1 MKRPQTRV
9 GQTKPASRVKP
20 VSQPKPG
27 KPAKLPKAVKA
38 GEASS
43 GPRLQKSDRTLR
55 KQQKALLKRES
66 KLQQISSRNQREKT
80 KQISNVVT
88 SIKFGGASKAKRVTI
103 IASASA
109 FLALFALVIAAV
121 FSPMIA
127 VERIAIRGQKLVSQ
141 TEIKK
146 ALKSFMGK
154 PLPQVNADDVA
165 NSLKRFSLIESIS
178 VISQPPHTL
187 MVRITER
194 TPIVIVWVDGF
205 GYSYFDP
212 AGVKVGRA
220 QNLNSLPVLRISGT
234 PGKSPSFT
242 AAIDVL
248 MALPAK
254 LLPQIQTVTARSKD
268 DVSFQLR
275 GYAGQ
280 RVIWGDSSNAVLKS
294 KVLAALL
301 KNQSKSDRVTYD
313 VSSPT
318 APVVRFR

>member
-9 GQTKPASRVKP
+9 GQPKPSARQKPATQPKLGKP
-20 VSQPKPG
+20 EKLSKPG
-27 KPAKLPKAVKA
+27 KTGRQDKP
-38 GEASS
+38 SS
-43 GPRLQKSDRTLR
+43 GVKGDRTLR
-55 KQQKALLKRES
+55 RQQKALLRRES

-88 SIKFGGASKAKRVTI
+88 SINFGGASKAKRATI
-103 IASASA
+103 IATASA
-109 FLALFALVIAAV
+109 FIALIGLVIAAV
-121 FSPMIA
+121 FSPMLA

-146 ALKSFMGK
+146 ALKTFVGK
-154 PLPQVNADDVA
+154 PLPQVNAEDVA
-165 NSLKRFSLIESIS
+165 KSLKRFALIESIS

-187 MVRITER
+187 MIRITER
-194 TPIVIVWVDGF
+194 TPIVIVWVDGV

-220 QNLNSLPVLRISGT
+220 TNLNSLPVLRISGT

>member
-9 GQTKPASRVKP
+9 GQSKPSARVKP
-20 VSQPKPG
+20 QAKPTKASLKPTKASL
-27 KPAKLPKAVKA
+27 KPAKPSVQPNSERA
-38 GEASS
+38 
-43 GPRLQKSDRTLR
+43 LR

-66 KLQQISSRNQREKT
+66 KLQKISSKNQREKSR
-80 KQISNVVT
+80 QISNVVT
-88 SIKFGGASKAKRVTI
+88 SIKFGGASKAKRATI

-109 FLALFALVIAAV
+109 FLALFALVLAAV
-121 FSPMIA
+121 FSPMLA
-127 VERIAIRGQKLVSQ
+127 VERIAIRGQKFVSQ
-141 TEIKK
+141 SEIKK
-146 ALKSFMGK
+146 ALKIFIGK

-165 NSLKRFSLIESIS
+165 KSLKGFALIESIS

-187 MVRITER
+187 MIRITER

-220 QNLNSLPVLRISGT
+220 ANLNALPVLRISGT

-242 AAIDVL
+242 AAIEVL

-301 KNQSKSDRVTYD
+301 KNQSKSDRVSYD

-318 APVVRFR
+318 APVVRYR